1 MISVVIGIYNGEKY
15 LSDCIDSVLAQTF
28 EEVQI
33 VLVDDKSSDRS
44 LCIAQE
50 YASRHPGKI
59 KLIAQEENRGAGN
72 TWNTGIQAA
81 DGEYVMMLGDDDW
94 LDPDLCEKIH
104 AAARH
109 GKPDIVF
116 TGKRGWIEER
126 SILYKP
132 FPKGCLGQMTDE

>member
-81 DGEYVMMLGDDDW
+81 DGEYVLTYVKKSMPPRDMESRTLCLQGNGDG
-94 LDPDLCEKIH
+94 LKS
-104 AAARH
+104 AASC
-109 GKPDIVF
+109 
-116 TGKRGWIEER
+116 TSR
-126 SILYKP
+126 SR
-132 FPKGCLGQMTDE
+132 KGA